1 MIKVLTERKI
11 PPGFDTDDAAQVAR
25 HARIAVDAMA
35 ATGRP
40 IHWICTYVA
49 GDSLFGLTVFED
61 EAAIADFQRAAGI
74 GGQKITVRRV
84 TRIIEPACAAPAHPV
99 R

>member
-11 PPGFDTDDAAQVAR
+11 PPGFDTDDEAQVAR
-25 HARIAVDAMA
+25 HAWIAVDAMA

-49 GDSLFGLTVFED
+49 GDSLFGVTVFPD
-61 EAAIADFQRAAGI
+61 EAAIGEFQRAAGI
-74 GGQKITVRRV
+74 TGQDITVRRI
-84 TRIIEPACAAPAHPV
+84 TRVIEASSAAAL

>member
-11 PPGFDTDDAAQVAR
+11 PPGFDTEDETQVSR

-49 GDSLFGLTVFED
+49 GDSLFGVTVFPD
-61 EAAIADFQRAAGI
+61 ETAISEFQRAAGI
-74 GGQKITVRRV
+74 SGQDITVRRI
-84 TRIIEPACAAPAHPV
+84 TRVIEASSAAPL